1 MNYNE
6 LTQIMSNWKP
16 SRIENLDLVPL
27 GDMPGDKVEIND
39 THIKKAN
46 IIFPKLIE
54 ELKPVLKS
62 NPHSKAVIGICGGSG
77 VGKSETAS
85 LISYYLESIGI
96 GSYTLSGDNYPHRI
110 PKQNDAERLRIYRK
124 SGMKG
129 LQLRGVLTNEISQT
143 ARELQKKEIDSN
155 SEQVSNFPWL
165 CVYQEEASNGLR
177 NYLGS
182 NDEINFDELSDII
195 AQFKNGA
202 SSVFLKRMGRE
213 ETDLWYES
221 VDFSE
226 KNVIIIEWTHSNSF
240 RLKGVDIPVFL
251 FSTPSET
258 LEHRKAR
265 ARDKGVDSSFVTLVL
280 KLEQD
285 MLNAQ
290 AVKAKIILTKSGEI
304 INFNEFQ
311 KAAIREEAGE

>member
-6 LTQIMSNWKP
+6 LTQTMSNWKP
-16 SRIENLDLVPL
+16 TRIENLELVPL

-39 THIKKAN
+39 AHIKKAN

-54 ELKPVLKS
+54 ELKLVLKA
-62 NPHSKAVIGICGGSG
+62 NPHDKAVIGVCGGSG

-85 LISYYLESIGI
+85 LLSYYLESIGI

-129 LQLRGVLTNEISQT
+129 LQLRGLLTNEISQT
-143 ARELQKKEIDSN
+143 LRELQKKEIDSN
-155 SEQVSNFPWL
+155 IEEVANYPWIS
-165 CVYQEEASNGLR
+165 VYQQEASNGLR

-182 NDEINFDELSDII
+182 NEEINFNELSDII

-213 ETDLWYES
+213 ETDLWYEV

-258 LEHRKAR
+258 LEHRRAR

-280 KLEQD
+280 KLEQE
-285 MLNAQ
+285 MLSSQ

-311 KAAIREEAGE
+311 KAAIIEEAGE

>member
-16 SRIENLDLVPL
+16 SRIENLDIVPL

-165 CVYQEEASNGLR
+165 SVYQEEASNGLR

-213 ETDLWYES
+213 ETDLWYEA

>member
-165 CVYQEEASNGLR
+165 SAYQEEASNGLR

-213 ETDLWYES
+213 ETDLWYEA

-311 KAAIREEAGE
+311 KAAILEEAGE